1 MAIVLAA
8 NLRSLQGSALR
19 GPGLPARESLAR
31 PKELMARAARMVHAA
46 PEMLQELPGAVLV
59 PGVTVHPAL
68 TAVPGHPVIANLARN
83 ATMRLAT
90 MTRRLT
96 PMPCRQSL
104 TVQHGA
110 S

>member
-1 MAIVLAA
+1 
-8 NLRSLQGSALR
+8 
-19 GPGLPARESLAR
+19 
-31 PKELMARAARMVHAA
+31 MVHAA
-46 PEMLQELPGAVLV
+46 PVTRLALRAVVLDPGAMELLVLI
-59 PGVTVHPAL
+59 
-68 TAVPGHPVIANLARN
+68 AVPGRHAIASLVKSAM
-83 ATMRLAT
+83 TLLAT